1 MKEGVKMQTEHIIV
15 ENLQE
20 HFDKAGAVL
29 DDYISK
35 VKITGKNATRFSLLA
50 EEALRLVKSITSED
64 TPVELWIEG
73 NARVSHI
80 CLKLNT
86 NIDVDKEA
94 QFVSV
99 STKGENS
106 ADRTFFDDI
115 KSFFINPKS
124 PTWSL
129 RKYEAD
135 LMQKRAEDKYSEEA
149 WDNLERS
156 VLANLADDINV
167 GVKNNHVLMIITKDF
182 TSSLSVIGAKRPILS
197 SHQIFVASEEAA
209 IEKAYKKVD
218 ECTAELK
225 LSSKDELRIKLILE
239 ETIGMF
245 EEIIEDFTALLW
257 VEKYKDVCAVKLIG
271 NAKLDADKKLDVLSL
286 SSSGKNALVHG
297 FMGKLKDM
305 IETGILSYE
314 SVMKL
319 NQEYNGVSINYA
331 GIGAYTDVSAASNP
345 AAMAGFMWSMVDY
358 RNALKEDKD
367 SNEGSRLAWDEL
379 EKSIVASISDDVIV
393 GVQKN
398 KVQITIVYRMKED

>member
-1 MKEGVKMQTEHIIV
+1 M
-15 ENLQE
+15 
-20 HFDKAGAVL
+20 
-29 DDYISK
+29 
-35 VKITGKNATRFSLLA
+35 
-50 EEALRLVKSITSED
+50 
-64 TPVELWIEG
+64 
-73 NARVSHI
+73 
-80 CLKLNT
+80 
-86 NIDVDKEA
+86 
-94 QFVSV
+94 
-99 STKGENS
+99 
-106 ADRTFFDDI
+106 
-115 KSFFINPKS
+115 
-124 PTWSL
+124 
-129 RKYEAD
+129 
-135 LMQKRAEDKYSEEA
+135 
-149 WDNLERS
+149 
-156 VLANLADDINV
+156 
-167 GVKNNHVLMIITKDF
+167 
-182 TSSLSVIGAKRPILS
+182 
-197 SHQIFVASEEAA
+197 
-209 IEKAYKKVD
+209 
-218 ECTAELK
+218 
-225 LSSKDELRIKLILE
+225 
-239 ETIGMF
+239 
-245 EEIIEDFTALLW
+245 
-257 VEKYKDVCAVKLIG
+257 EKYKDVCAVKLIG